1 MFRYKLLF
9 KNPEFYFIKTP
20 QKNDLIYL
28 NLYNKY
34 FPPEKFLTA
43 HLFEHYF
50 LILIN
55 EKFKITSFKGSTSL
69 YSTNLEI
76 GVQNDKLLIDI
87 VNTVFDLE
95 FVEEYFHLVKE
106 KLINEIKITN
116 LNTEN
121 ILYNL
126 AKKLA
131 FKNVKILTNEEQL
144 SILKKLNLNDI
155 ENFYKNDFLNN
166 NLKIFVSSSDASLL
180 RELSKYKFSKAKAY
194 KIPSFNLYLNQKI
207 IFRKHKQL
215 NDFYYCFL
223 FIKLPLKIKSLDRA
237 LIIKILATYLK
248 LKIQEELMDTD
259 IYRMNFTL
267 EELLNNHYLCFYF
280 LSKNK
285 QSIYKGLQIIF
296 KNLKYFKN
304 KWDNDLFKNLLK
316 PFLSNFSRN
325 LTLPK
330 KLEIFIQSLLFLR
343 KPINFSYTR
352 KKIIKINGGSIFR
365 LIDQINKSPERSA
378 IIFY

>member
-9 KNPEFYFIKTP
+9 KNPEFYFIKIP
-20 QKNDLIYL
+20 PNDHLIYL
-28 NLYNKY
+28 NLYSKY
-34 FPPEKFLTA
+34 FPPEKFLIA

-69 YSTNLEI
+69 YSTTLEI
-76 GVQNDKLLIDI
+76 EVQNDKLLIDA
-87 VNTVFDLE
+87 VNTIFDTE
-95 FVEEYFHLVKE
+95 FVEEYFHLAKE

-116 LNTEN
+116 LNTEY

-131 FKNVKILTNEEQL
+131 FKNVKIFTNEEQIV
-144 SILKKLNLNDI
+144 ILKKLNLYDI

-166 NLKIFVSSSDASLL
+166 HLKIFVSSNNLALL
-180 RELSKYKFSKAKAY
+180 QKLSKYKFSKAKAY
-194 KIPSFNLYLNQKI
+194 KIPSFNLCLNQKI

-223 FIKLPLKIKSLDRA
+223 FIKLPLNIKTLDSA
-237 LIIKILATYLK
+237 LIIKTLATYLK
-248 LKIQEELMDTD
+248 LKIQEELMGTD
-259 IYRMNFTL
+259 IYRMSFTL

-285 QSIYKGLQIIF
+285 QSIHKSIQIIF
-296 KNLKYFKN
+296 ENLKDFKN
-304 KWDNDLFKNLLK
+304 KWDNNLFKVLLK
-316 PFLSNFSRN
+316 PLLSNFSKK
-325 LTLPK
+325 LTLQQ
-330 KLEIFIQSLLFLR
+330 KLEIFIQSLLFLKR
-343 KPINFSYTR
+343 PINLSYVQ
-352 KKIIKINGGSIFR
+352 KKITKFNRRKIFR
-365 LIDQINKSPERSA
+365 LIDKINKSPESSM